1 MNHITKDMMRARF
14 REGYYDRHRTDGEF
28 RGDLFIALGVSKNPK
43 RELMYKLAWDYGHS
57 SGYQEVYNY
66 ALDLVEL
73 IK

>member
-1 MNHITKDMMRARF
+1 MNHITTDMMRARF
-14 REGYYDRHRTDGEF
+14 REGYYDRHRTDDDF
-28 RGDLFIALGVSKNPK
+28 KNDLFLVLGVSQNPK